1 MQIND
6 LLNDPKFWES
16 ACSSIMGMAER
27 QGLIGLVN
35 YFREHSE
42 KSIRHGSSMVGII
55 GATIPGASS
64 HCMGFLLGIKA
75 ILDFQQA
82 QEHSPSAIEIREL
95 EKMMGMGGEGNDPQI

>member
-6 LLNDPKFWES
+6 LLNDPDFWRTANTNIIEF
-16 ACSSIMGMAER
+16 AEKKN
-27 QGLIGLVN
+27 LMPLVN
-35 YFREHSE
+35 FFKNHPEN
-42 KSIRHGSSMVGII
+42 SIRYGSSFTAIVGSIV
-55 GATIPGASS
+55 PGTSS

-95 EKMMGMGGEGNDPQI
+95 EKIMGLGNDPQI